1 MANPGKRPG
10 DLMVDVPPTIDE
22 PRISRRGR
30 RILIAVAV
38 VAALVVGSV
47 FAFVTF
53 QPIQVLPRVRLA
65 PGFSLIDSGGATV
78 TSEDL
83 RGEFVLYSFS
93 YSSCETCGSIDT
105 TMLEVQEGLP
115 TADLRGY
122 PVRLVTISVDPD
134 DTPAMLAGYAGS
146 VGADPEIWTFASVED
161 QRFLAD
167 VVAGGFN
174 TYFAENE
181 DGSIKLDRSFVLVD
195 NAGIV
200 RNEYKYQT
208 QTSDTE
214 RILRHLG
221 VLAEELDNST
231 GAASLAYEAAH
242 LFLCY
247 AP

>member
-1 MANPGKRPG
+1 MVDTAAAAPSTTEEPRLSKRGKRW
-10 DLMVDVPPTIDE
+10 
-22 PRISRRGR
+22 
-30 RILIAVAV
+30 LIAAAV
-38 VAALVVGSV
+38 SAALVVGSV

-65 PGFSLIDSGGATV
+65 PGFSLIDSDSQIV

-83 RGEFVLYSFS
+83 RGRFVLYSFS
-93 YSSCETCGSIDT
+93 YSSCETCDSMDE
-105 TMLEVQEGLP
+105 TMLEIQEGLGS
-115 TADLRGY
+115 ADVRGL
-122 PVRLVTISVDPD
+122 PVRLVTISVDPE
-134 DTPAMLAGYAGS
+134 DTPATLAAYADS
-146 VGADPEIWTFASVED
+146 RGADPDIWTFASVED
-161 QRFLAD
+161 DRFLAD

-174 TYFAENE
+174 TYFAPED
-181 DGSIKLDRSFVLVD
+181 DGSIKLDKSFVLVD
-195 NAGIV
+195 GAGII

-221 VLAEELDNST
+221 VLAEEVENST